1 MAQKKGKKAGC
12 PTGEVFNQKLKK
24 CVKADT
30 PYEKIRGSRRDITS
44 SREKRNLRS
53 EKSKERRKKKA
64 ESRKRY
70 DEMVQQNKKR
80 KK

>member
-30 PYEKIRGSRRDITS
+30 PYEKKMKRRHLTNPQSKHYVGPDLT
-44 SREKRNLRS
+44 REGPI
-53 EKSKERRKKKA
+53 
-64 ESRKRY
+64 SRKEAR
-70 DEMVQQNKKR
+70 VKGSL
-80 KK
+80 